1 MSVDTLRENF
11 HINRISVKDLQ
22 DFLTAQTYRPEIT
35 DVKHKIL
42 ALNHVSLQSVCSK
55 PIRQGKSPKYT
66 ENTGLIC
73 IKPRNTNS
81 MLVSAE
87 EVDWIEPSTKA
98 EIQNQKLV
106 YGDVVI
112 TRSGSGTIGRASVYP
127 YAEEAYVN
135 DHLFIVRPSSAD
147 SHYVCSYLKSYFGER
162 LLESGISGSTGQLNL
177 SNEHIKAVPLF
188 FPKPDAQKYIGEK
201 VRQAERLRAW
211 AKGTMSDITLYFDSL
226 FPQVTYEASYASIK
240 SSALSD
246 RLDSVFYQKHYLEL
260 DEFFDDCGEQVSLL
274 SSFVEKSISGPAIP
288 SEEFGDSGVAV
299 LQTKDI
305 KENLVDI
312 EGCGK
317 ISAKLAL
324 EYERFE
330 VSENHILMG
339 MSGTIGRSALI
350 YNDKNKFIINQRVAG
365 LSINNDDIAGYLC
378 AYLNHEFGKQQLQR
392 RSVGG
397 VQANIGLS
405 EILAT
410 RVLIKD
416 EIEAISISSKYV
428 VALTAI
434 EFACQLTK
442 SAKLLVE
449 DLIEG
454 QVTESQLVSAQQ
466 ALDEGDDSLDRALL
480 ERMTVEGIDADSE
493 PLFDDIDQ
501 LYDLLEQAKQEL
513 DADDTMAEA

>member
-201 VRQAERLRAW
+201 VRQAERLRSW
-211 AKGTMSDITLYFDSL
+211 AKQLKANVNSVLDDLVLPIHAKPDMF
-226 FPQVTYEASYASIK
+226 SYAKKSI
-240 SSALSD
+240 LGD
-246 RLDSVFYQKHYLEL
+246 RLDPRPYRSNVVDLVDSIESL
-260 DEFFDDCGEQVSLL
+260 DHDKISTLVTFSSGCPVS
-274 SSFVEKSISGPAIP
+274 SNDFVEESFAIP
-288 SEEFGDSGVAV
+288 LVRIRNIAEEGFKGLDTGITQHTYDEAANYHAKEGMIV
-299 LQTKDI
+299 L
-305 KENLVDI
+305 
-312 EGCGK
+312 
-317 ISAKLAL
+317 
-324 EYERFE
+324 
-330 VSENHILMG
+330 G
-339 MSGTIGRSALI
+339 MDGYFKAQFCIPEELPML
-350 YNDKNKFIINQRVAG
+350 INQRVAMLAVNG
-365 LSINNDDIAGYLC
+365 IRAELLTHW
-378 AYLNHEFGKQQLQR
+378 LNRPEGQLQLNQWAVKTTVEHT
-392 RSVGG
+392 S
-397 VQANIGLS
+397 LTD
-405 EILAT
+405 LAK
-410 RVLIKD
+410 VLIPRLNDSLED
-416 EIEAISISSKYV
+416 ELANKLSNARYSIRLSYK
-428 VALTAI
+428 LTN
-434 EFACQLTK
+434 L
-442 SAKLLVE
+442 AKHLVE
-449 DLIEG
+449 NLIEG
-454 QVTESQLVSAQQ
+454 IVSEAEIVSAQQ
-466 ALDEGDDSLDRALL
+466 ALEAGDESLDRALL
-480 ERMTVEGIDADSE
+480 ERMTASGIDGEGD

-501 LYDLLEQAKQEL
+501 LYDLLDQAKQAL
-513 DADDTMAEA
+513 DADNSMAEV